1 MKAVI
6 MAGGEG
12 SRLRPL
18 TCTSPKPMARILGR
32 PIIEY
37 ILNLLEEHKTDE
49 AAVTLGYLP
58 HMIEDAYEDGFGRM
72 KLKFFREDEPLGT
85 AGSVRNAAAEF
96 NEPFVVISGDAM
108 CDINLTKVM
117 DYHKAQGAAI
127 TIVAVSQADPR
138 EYGLLKVNEENR
150 VVGFIEKPSWS
161 QSVTDLANTGVY
173 IINPECLRLI
183 PKDEKFD
190 FASDL
195 FPLMLERG
203 MPVFCYHSDGYWCD
217 IGSVESYM
225 KCQQDIFDGKMKIYG
240 SDGRKIITTEEFSGC
255 GFRII
260 PPVYIGEDADISRDA
275 VIGPYAV
282 IDDGASIGA
291 NAKIRFS
298 TVLENSW
305 IGENASI
312 TGALVCSGAAVK
324 RGAAM
329 FENSVAGAGSVIGEN
344 ATISPNISVWPGKTV
359 GRGTNLNFNIKYGNM
374 RSEILSEN
382 GVVSGEN
389 IRLNPEICA
398 RIGSAVGSTYQGRKT
413 GIACDSSVRGKAL
426 THAIISGLL
435 SSGASV
441 WDFGECFE
449 SELEFLVNFCSLGAG
464 IFVRGD
470 EKNEIRIC
478 GEGGLTITR
487 SFERSIESAIRKCEF
502 REASEAE
509 MKESSDMSG
518 MQMLYRQELMKQA
531 PYGLKGIGAYVECS
545 DEKIRNLMEISLKKS
560 GATFASGITLEIDSD
575 GSRLSALADD
585 IRYPY
590 EKLLAI
596 CCLDEMKNGRDI
608 SVPYDAPQFL
618 DNLAAENGRRI
629 FRYLS
634 SPADSSDSAARRLA
648 SRQVFVRDGLFLAF
662 RLLSIIK
669 ERECFIDELAAE
681 VPDKSVFRKKVALG
695 FSPVDLA
702 KAVGSD
708 EMIKGNCFEGVRVS
722 KNGGKLFVVP
732 ERSGEF
738 VNIFAEA
745 DTMEAARELCGDI
758 EEILAKEAENNGE

>member
-18 TCTSPKPMARILGR
+18 TCTVPKPMARIIGK

-37 ILNLLEEHKTDE
+37 ILNLLKEHKIDE

-58 HMIEDAYEDGFGRM
+58 HIIEEEYENGFGKM
-72 KLKFFREDEPLGT
+72 KLNFYREDEPLGT
-85 AGSVRNAAAEF
+85 AGSVKRAAAGF
-96 NEPFVVISGDAM
+96 DEPFVVISGDAM
-108 CDINLTKVM
+108 CDFNLTGIM
-117 DYHKAQGAAI
+117 DFHKAQHAAI
-127 TIVAVSQADPR
+127 TIVAVSQNDPR
-138 EYGLLKVNEENR
+138 EYGLLKVDGENR
-150 VVGFIEKPSWS
+150 VTGFIEKPSWS
-161 QSVTDLANTGVY
+161 QSVTNLANTGVY
-173 IINPECLRLI
+173 IINPECLKLI

-190 FASDL
+190 FAADL

-203 MPVFCYHSDGYWCD
+203 MPIYCYHSDGYWCD
-217 IGSVESYM
+217 VGSIEAYM
-225 KCQQDIFDGKMKIYG
+225 KCQQDIFDGRMKIYG
-240 SDGRKIITTEEFSGC
+240 SDEGRRLIDTEEFSGDD
-255 GFRII
+255 FRIV
-260 PPVYIGEDADISRDA
+260 PPVYIGKSVDISSDA

-282 IDDGASIGA
+282 IDDGASVGA

-305 IGENASI
+305 IGENASL
-312 TGALVCSGAAVK
+312 TGALICPGAAVR

-329 FENSVAGAGSVIGEN
+329 FENSVAGAGCVIGEN
-344 ATISPNISVWPGKTV
+344 ASVSPNISVWPGKTV
-359 GRGTNLNFNIKYGNM
+359 GRGTSLNFNVKYGNM
-374 RSEILSEN
+374 RSGILSEN
-382 GVVSGEN
+382 GVVSGDT
-389 IRLNPEICA
+389 IRLSPEICA
-398 RIGSAVGSTYQGRKT
+398 RLGSAVGSTYQGKKT
-413 GIACDSSVRGKAL
+413 GIAFDSSAKGRTLCYAVA
-426 THAIISGLL
+426 SGLL

-441 WDFGECFE
+441 WNFGECFE
-449 SELEFLVNFCSLGAG
+449 AELQFLVNFCGLGAG
-464 IFVRGD
+464 IFVCGD
-470 EKNEIRIC
+470 EIKIC
-478 GEGGLTITR
+478 SEGGLTITR
-487 SFERSIESAIRKCEF
+487 SFERSIEAAVRKSEF
-502 REASEAE
+502 KETAESE
-509 MKESSDMSG
+509 MKEISDMSG
-518 MQMLYRQELMKQA
+518 MQQLYRQELLKQA

-545 DEKIRNLMEISLKKS
+545 DEKIKNLMEASLKKS
-560 GATFASGITLEIDSD
+560 GATLASGVTLEIDSD
-575 GSRLSALADD
+575 GSRLSAVADG

-618 DNLAAENGRRI
+618 DGLAAEYGKKV

-648 SRQVFVRDGLFLAF
+648 SRQVFVRDALFLAF

-669 ERECFIDELAAE
+669 ERESFLDELAAE
-681 VPDKSVFRKKVALG
+681 VPDISVFRKKVAIG

-702 KAVGSD
+702 KAVGSQEKTD
-708 EMIKGNCFEGVRVS
+708 GNCFEGVRLT
-722 KNGGKLFVVP
+722 KGNGKLFVVP

-745 DTMEAARELCGDI
+745 DSMEAAEELCIDM
-758 EEILAKEAENNGE
+758 EELLGREAENNGE

>member
-18 TCTSPKPMARILGR
+18 TCTFPKPMAKILGR

-37 ILNLLEEHKTDE
+37 IFNLLEEHKTDE
-49 AAVTLGYLP
+49 AAITLGYLP
-58 HMIEDAYEDGFGRM
+58 HMIENAYEDGFGRM
-72 KLKFFREDEPLGT
+72 KLNFFREDEPLGT
-85 AGSVRNAAAEF
+85 AGSVRNAASEF
-96 NEPFVVISGDAM
+96 DEPFVVISGDAM
-108 CDINLTKVM
+108 CDFDLTKIM
-117 DYHKAQGAAI
+117 DYHKARGAAI
-127 TIVAVSQADPR
+127 TIVAVSQTDPR
-138 EYGLLKVNEENR
+138 EYGLLKVDEENR
-150 VVGFIEKPSWS
+150 VLGFIEKPSWS

-173 IINPECLRLI
+173 IINPECLKLI

-195 FPLMLERG
+195 FPLMLEKE
-203 MPVFCYHSDGYWCD
+203 MPIYCYHSDDYWCD
-217 IGSVESYM
+217 VGSIESYM
-225 KCQQDIFDGKMKIYG
+225 KCQKDIFDGRMKIYG
-240 SDGRKIITTEEFSGC
+240 SNGRKIISSEEFPGDE
-255 GFRII
+255 FRII
-260 PPVYIGEDADISRDA
+260 PPVYIGENVDISTDA

-305 IGENASI
+305 IGDRACI
-312 TGALVCSGAAVK
+312 TGALICPGAAVK
-324 RGAAM
+324 KGAAM

-344 ATISPNISVWPGKTV
+344 ATVSPNISVWPGKTV
-359 GRGTNLNFNIKYGNM
+359 GRGTNLNFNVKYGSM
-374 RSEILSEN
+374 KSEILSEN
-382 GVVSGEN
+382 GVVSGES

-398 RIGSAVGSTYQGRKT
+398 RLGSAVGSTYQGRKT
-413 GIACDSSVRGKAL
+413 GIACDSSARGKAL
-426 THAIISGLL
+426 SYAIVSGLL

-441 WDFGECFE
+441 WNFGECFE
-449 SELEFLVNFCSLGAG
+449 AELEFLVNFSGLGAG

-470 EKNEIRIC
+470 DKNEIRIC

-487 SFERSIESAIRKCEF
+487 SFERNIEAAIRKCEF
-502 REASEAE
+502 REVSESE
-509 MKESSDMSG
+509 MREISDMSG

-531 PYGLKGIGAYVECS
+531 PYGLKGIGAYVECP
-545 DEKIRNLMEISLKKS
+545 DEKIKNLMELSLKKA
-560 GATFASGITLEIDSD
+560 GAAFASGITLEIDSD
-575 GSRLSALADD
+575 GLSLSAVADG
-585 IRYPY
+585 IRYPH
-590 EKLLAI
+590 EKLLAV
-596 CCLDEMKNGRDI
+596 CCLDEMRKGRDI

-618 DNLAAENGRRI
+618 DALAAENGRKV

-648 SRQVFVRDGLFLAF
+648 SRQVFVRDALFLAF

-681 VPDKSVFRKKVALG
+681 VPDISVFRKKVAIG

-708 EMIKGNCFEGVRVS
+708 ERIKGNCFEGVRLS
-722 KNGGKLFVVP
+722 KNGGKLFIVP

-738 VNIFAEA
+738 VSITAEA
-745 DTMEAARELCGDI
+745 DSMEAARELCVDM
-758 EEILAKEAENNGE
+758 EEIIGRKSENNGE

>member
-18 TCTSPKPMARILGR
+18 TCTVPKPMARILGK

-37 ILNLLEEHKTDE
+37 ILNLLREHKTDE

-58 HMIEDAYEDGFGRM
+58 HIIEEAYEDGFGRM
-72 KLKFFREDEPLGT
+72 KLDFCREDEPLGT
-85 AGSVRNAAAEF
+85 AGSVRRAAAGF

-108 CDINLTKVM
+108 CDFNLTKIM
-117 DYHKAQGAAI
+117 DFHKAQGAAI
-127 TIVAVSQADPR
+127 TIVAVSQNDPR
-138 EYGLLKVNEENR
+138 EYGLLKVDEENR
-150 VVGFIEKPSWS
+150 VIGFIEKPSWS

-173 IINPECLRLI
+173 IINPECLKMI
-183 PKDEKFD
+183 PKEGKFD
-190 FASDL
+190 FAADL
-195 FPLMLERG
+195 FPLMLERE
-203 MPVFCYHSDGYWCD
+203 MPVYCYHTDDYWCD
-217 IGSVESYM
+217 VGSIEAYM

-240 SDGRKIITTEEFSGC
+240 SDAGRKVINTEEFSGND
-255 GFRII
+255 FRII
-260 PPVYIGEDADISRDA
+260 PPVYIGENVDISRDA

-282 IDDGASIGA
+282 VDDGASIGE
-291 NAKIRFS
+291 NSKIRFS
-298 TVLENSW
+298 TILENSW
-305 IGENASI
+305 IGENACI
-312 TGALVCSGAAVK
+312 TGALVCSGAAIK
-324 RGAAM
+324 NGAAM

-344 ATISPNISVWPGKTV
+344 ATVSPNISVWPGKNV
-359 GRGTNLNFNIKYGNM
+359 GRGTNLNFNVKYGNM
-374 RSEILSEN
+374 RNEILSEN
-382 GVVSGEN
+382 GVVSAET

-413 GIACDSSVRGKAL
+413 GIAYDSSAKGKAL
-426 THAIISGLL
+426 AYAVVSGLL
-435 SSGASV
+435 GSGASV
-441 WDFGECFE
+441 WNFGECFE
-449 SELEFLVNFCSLGAG
+449 SELEFLVNFCGLGAG
-464 IFVRGD
+464 IFVRG
-470 EKNEIRIC
+470 NELKIC

-487 SFERSIESAIRKCEF
+487 SFERSIESAVRKCEF
-502 REASEAE
+502 RETSEEE

-518 MQMLYRQELMKQA
+518 MQMLYRQELLKQA
-531 PYGLKGIGAYVECS
+531 PYGLRGVGAFVECS
-545 DEKIRNLMEISLKKS
+545 DEKIKNLMESSLKKS
-560 GATFASGITLEIDSD
+560 GAIMASGVTFEIDSD
-575 GSRLSALADD
+575 GAKLSAVAGG
-585 IRYPY
+585 IRYSY

-618 DNLAAENGRRI
+618 DKLAAENGRKV

-634 SPADSSDSAARRLA
+634 SPADSSDSTARRLA
-648 SRQVFVRDGLFLAF
+648 SRQVFVRDALFLAF

-669 ERECFIDELAAE
+669 ERECFLDELASE
-681 VPDKSVFRKKVALG
+681 VPDISVFRKKIAIG

-708 EMIKGNCFEGVRVS
+708 EKIKGNCFEGVRIA
-722 KNGGKLFVVP
+722 KGNGKLFVVP

-745 DTMEAARELCGDI
+745 DTMEAAEELCVDMEELLGKAI
-758 EEILAKEAENNGE
+758 ESNGE

>member
-37 ILNLLEEHKTDE
+37 ILNLLAEHKTDE
-49 AAVTLGYLP
+49 AAITLGYLP
-58 HMIEDAYEDGFGRM
+58 HMIENAYEDGFGRM
-72 KLKFFREDEPLGT
+72 KLKFCREDEPLGT
-85 AGSVRNAAAEF
+85 AGSVRNAAEYD
-96 NEPFVVISGDAM
+96 EPFVVISGDAM
-108 CDINLTKVM
+108 CDFNLSKIM
-117 DYHKAQGAAI
+117 DFHVAQRATI
-127 TIVAVSQADPR
+127 TVVAVSQADPR
-138 EYGLLKVNEENR
+138 EYGLLKVDEENR

-173 IINPECLRLI
+173 IINPECLKLI
-183 PKDEKFD
+183 PKGEKFD

-195 FPLMLERG
+195 FPLMLEKG
-203 MPVFCYHSDGYWCD
+203 MPIFCYHTDDYWCD
-217 IGSVESYM
+217 VGSIEAYM
-225 KCQQDIFDGKMKIYG
+225 KCQQDIFDGRMKIYG
-240 SDGRKIITTEEFSGC
+240 ADSRKIINSEEFSGND
-255 GFRII
+255 FKII
-260 PPVYIGEDADISRDA
+260 PPVYIGENADISRDA

-282 IDDGASIGA
+282 IDDGASVGA

-298 TVLENSW
+298 TILENSW

-312 TGALVCSGAAVK
+312 TGALVCSGAAIK

-359 GRGTNLNFNIKYGNM
+359 GRGTNLNFNVKYGNM
-374 RSEILSEN
+374 RREILSEN
-382 GVVSGEN
+382 GIVSGETV
-389 IRLNPEICA
+389 RLSPEICA
-398 RIGSAVGSTYQGRKT
+398 RIGSAIGSTYQGSKT
-413 GIACDSSVRGKAL
+413 GIAYDSSARGKAL
-426 THAIISGLL
+426 SYAIVSGLL
-435 SSGASV
+435 GSGAAV
-441 WDFGECFE
+441 WNFGECFE
-449 SELEFLVNFCSLGAG
+449 SELEFLVNFCGLGAG
-464 IFVRGD
+464 IFVCGD

-487 SFERSIESAIRKCEF
+487 SFERSIESAIGKCEF
-502 REASEAE
+502 KEVHESE
-509 MKESSDMSG
+509 MKENSDMSG

-545 DEKIRNLMEISLKKS
+545 DEKIKNLMELSLKKS
-560 GATFASGITLEIDSD
+560 GATLASGITLEIDSD
-575 GSRLSALADD
+575 GLGLSAVADG
-585 IRYPY
+585 IRYPH

-618 DNLAAENGRRI
+618 DNLAAENGRRV

-648 SRQVFVRDGLFLAF
+648 SRQVFVRDALFLAF

-681 VPDKSVFRKKVALG
+681 VPDKTVFRKKVAIG

-702 KAVGSD
+702 RAVGS
-708 EMIKGNCFEGVRVS
+708 EEKINGNCFEGVRVS
-722 KNGGKLFVVP
+722 RDGGKLFVVP

-745 DTMEAARELCGDI
+745 DTMEAARELCVDM
-758 EEILAKEAENNGE
+758 EEILARAQENNGE